1 MADGLKRGFLSNDKN
16 KTLKKIKY
24 DKQNK
29 IEPIR
34 LNKITEINNM
44 LVNTLNYNLVSIW
57 NNDYLKNLTRTF
69 PIELI
74 GYINKLFKKKYIIM
88 SIYIYDSG
96 LNIGVKKKIYCNYKL
111 FDDYLKINNIKLELN
126 QICNILVECYSTV
139 NKFNILKICNI
150 KNNKV
155 DLDESEYTDIIT
167 GNFLE
172 DPVFIEAEGEVYKTP
187 VNRSTTK
194 KLKECPFTRK
204 KITNIINAD
213 DIKKKI
219 DIWKSQFPDK
229 FKIFMKNQNKIIETE
244 KNQIKEIEDKL
255 RIEIKEIV
263 NSFKRNNHKNKEV
276 WYLQNEKT
284 NNGLPYRETEIL
296 CKLFIKESFKLED
309 DIYLYY
315 NIGYKEIDDDTGSTS
330 ILKDTITFFKQCR
343 CSSCRMKNFFINT
356 ISNALSNN

>member
-74 GYINKLFKKKYIIM
+74 GYIKKIFKKKYIIM
-88 SIYIYDSG
+88 SIYIHDSG
-96 LNIGVKKKIYCNYKL
+96 LNIVIKKKIYCNYKL

-139 NKFNILKICNI
+139 NKFNIIKICNI

-213 DIKKKI
+213 DIKKKNRYLE
-219 DIWKSQFPDK
+219 KS
-229 FKIFMKNQNKIIETE
+229 
-244 KNQIKEIEDKL
+244 
-255 RIEIKEIV
+255 
-263 NSFKRNNHKNKEV
+263 
-276 WYLQNEKT
+276 
-284 NNGLPYRETEIL
+284 
-296 CKLFIKESFKLED
+296 
-309 DIYLYY
+309 
-315 NIGYKEIDDDTGSTS
+315 
-330 ILKDTITFFKQCR
+330 
-343 CSSCRMKNFFINT
+343 
-356 ISNALSNN
+356 ISR